1 MKADEMSRKYLALQA
16 DGAVGKMELNQEIA
30 AALERLPDDPSLY
43 FDLGEA
49 HLLIPH
55 EQLVNARMRERGIIS
70 ANRYMLA
77 SARGK
82 QEKRKPLTVHALGNG
97 LWLVVDGNSTL
108 LNARHSNWRAV
119 PCTTVDKPTWD
130 PSSA

>member
-30 AALERLPDDPSLY
+30 AALERLPEDPSLY

-49 HLLIPH
+49 HLLIPL

-97 LWLVVDGNSTL
+97 AVARGGREFNAAQCSSFQLAGCTL
-108 LNARHSNWRAV
+108 HHG
-119 PCTTVDKPTWD
+119 
-130 PSSA
+130 